1 MDEKSTLGLRIQEC
15 RRTAGLSQEAL
26 GQRLNVSRQAVSK
39 WEADAAIPE
48 LENLIAMSR
57 IFGVSI
63 GRLLGVEPEQTET
76 AGPAERPPED
86 GRLTEKELAAVE
98 AIAAK
103 YAEEAQ
109 RHQRPGWSRKRK
121 AITCALAAAAVLAA
135 VLLVKGQLEAIYR
148 RLSSMEAQ
156 VYRVQTA
163 LDQQVSALSGELSNI
178 LEENSSIISDSQA
191 AIIDFDPNAQ
201 TVTLLVSAVPKE
213 LTDTTTAVFTATLAD
228 GRQFTAVGER
238 RSGCFAS
245 ESLVVPMDDQTI
257 RLSVALTDGGSTRIG
272 AMEPLYDC
280 HPDFFRLHVE
290 ANCSSSIT
298 ENSNPWSEAP
308 AHIDFGDLHVEIW
321 LDAPVIRQ
329 ALAPTAVDFCL
340 YRNQEIT
347 PVWSTP
353 VPEAV
358 SDFQQNGYAD
368 ISAVPPG
375 EAPSYTPEPGET
387 VVAALRVTDTMGT
400 TTWTVLDVFRASSS
414 RSISRLHWSNL
425 EPWSPGTAIP

>member
-1 MDEKSTLGLRIQEC
+1 MLDRQTTLGQRIQEG
-15 RRTAGLSQEAL
+15 RKAAGLSQEAL
-26 GQRLNVSRQAVSK
+26 GERLSVSRQAVSK

-57 IFGVSI
+57 IFGVPI
-63 GRLLGVEPEQTET
+63 GRLLGLEPEH
-76 AGPAERPPED
+76 AEEDEAPENS
-86 GRLTEKELAAVE
+86 GLTEKELAAVE

-103 YAEEAQ
+103 YAVEAQ
-109 RHQRPGWSRKRK
+109 RRQRPRWSKRQ
-121 AITCALAAAAVLAA
+121 ACIAAGLVLIAALAVGLWA
-135 VLLVKGQLEAIYR
+135 KSQLEAIYQ
-148 RLSSMEAQ
+148 RLASMEAQ
-156 VYRVQTA
+156 VYSVQIA
-163 LDQQVSALSGELSNI
+163 LDRQVSALSAELGNI
-178 LEENSSIISDSQA
+178 LEESSSIISDSQA
-191 AIIDFDPNAQ
+191 VIVDFDPNAQ

-245 ESLVVPMDDQTI
+245 EALVVPMDDRTI

-290 ANCSSSIT
+290 ANWSSSIT
-298 ENSNPWSEAP
+298 ENSNPWSEDP
-308 AHIDFGDLHVEIW
+308 ARIDFGDLHVEIW
-321 LDAPVIRQ
+321 LDSPVIRQ
-329 ALAPTAVDFCL
+329 TLAPTAVELCL
-340 YRNQEIT
+340 YRNQETT

-368 ISAVPPG
+368 ISAIPPDD
-375 EAPSYTPEPGET
+375 ASSYTPDLGET

-400 TTWTVLDVFRASSS
+400 TTWTVLDVFRASSG